1 MRWIRNLILIGFLGM
16 LAAGCGMTSRTY
28 GPTPELVSRSK
39 SLRAVSGHAKARTLL
54 LQAYRDWQ
62 GTPYLLGGASSSG
75 VDCSSLVRLVFKE
88 YFHINLP
95 PNTTTQLNAGKG
107 VGRTSLDTG
116 DLVFFR
122 TGRRTLHV
130 GIIIEDDE
138 FMHAS
143 TSRGVMISRLREH
156 YWSSRYLTARRVL

>member
-1 MRWIRNLILIGFLGM
+1 MHLIRKVLLIGFFGAL
-16 LAAGCGMTSRTY
+16 LSGCGMTSRTY
-28 GPTPELVSRSK
+28 APTPELESRTK
-39 SLRAVSGHAKARTLL
+39 SVRATSGHAKARTLL
-54 LQAYRDWQ
+54 MQAYREWK

-75 VDCSSLVRLVFKE
+75 VDCSSLVRLVFEE
-88 YFHINLP
+88 YFHVELP
-95 PNTTTQLNAGKG
+95 PVTRTQLNSGTG
-107 VGRTSLDTG
+107 VRRTALRTG